1 MTGKG
6 TNLVDVGRITAVFG
20 IQGWVKIH
28 SFTEPQDNLFRY
40 GPWWLKTARGVKPV
54 EIDESRPHGKGYV
67 AHIKGVDDR
76 DQAAAY
82 TGVTIA
88 VEKDQLPELEGED
101 YYWYQLEGLRVISHW
116 QGQEYDFGRVQRMLE
131 TGANDVLVIAPDADS
146 FDQTERLVPYV
157 PGDFVQ
163 SVDLSAGRID
173 VEWDPEF

>member
-1 MTGKG
+1 MTGKSS
-6 TNLVDVGRITAVFG
+6 NLVDVGRITAVFG

-76 DQAAAY
+76 DQAATY

-88 VEKDQLPELEGED
+88 VEKDQLPELEGDD
-101 YYWYQLEGLRVISHW
+101 YYWYQLEGLRVVSHW
-116 QGQEYDFGRVQRMLE
+116 QGQDYDFGRVQRMME
-131 TGANDVLVIAPDADS
+131 TGANDVLVVQPDADS

-157 PGDFVQ
+157 LGEFVR

-173 VEWDPEF
+173 VDWDPEF